1 MSAVKKNY
9 QKNQKHNTRYT
20 VLYAYIERDEIME
33 RKYAWHNYDEQTLQD
48 VMSLGDSYRQF
59 LDNGKTERECVIQ
72 SVEAAKKAG
81 YVDLKDLIKSNTP
94 IKAGDKIYYTHM
106 DKSIAL
112 FNIGTDDLDLG
123 MNILGAHIDSP
134 RIDVKQNPQYEDSN
148 LVFWDTHYYG
158 GIKKYHW
165 VAMPLAIHGVVVKT
179 DGTRININIG
189 DTESDPVFC
198 ITDLLPH
205 LGQEQMQKNAAK
217 VIEGEALDLLIG
229 SRPVKD
235 EEKEGVT
242 KFINNLL
249 EKEYRFVERDLLS
262 AELEIVPAGKAR
274 DMGFDRSM
282 VLAYGQDDRVCAY
295 TSLVAM
301 LEVDK
306 VKRTTCCLLVDKEEI
321 GSVGATGMQSRFFEN
336 AVAEILTLMGKPNS
350 VNVRRTLENSRMLSS
365 DVSAGYDPLYASAF
379 EKKNASY
386 LGMGVVFNKFTG
398 SRGKSGSNDANA
410 EYMGFIRRVME
421 SNNVTYQTAELGKVD
436 LGGGGT
442 IAYIMALYGM
452 NVIDC
457 GVAVLSMHAPWEVT
471 SKADIYEAKRCY
483 VAFLNADDETIQY
496 DGAFTIGESPCYV
509 RYRMK
514 QTELGA
520 AIEAAKGEA
529 TEVKTV
535 KVDIFD
541 IPETKAKEYI
551 DTREEVAKAAMEV
564 MKPYCV
570 TVKRET
576 LDEDEGEAVVGYY
589 VTGEI
594 LMCVILDPFEVPVM
608 KVALDKGTL
617 KEYILAANELTEDML
632 ASLDK

>member
-1 MSAVKKNY
+1 
-9 QKNQKHNTRYT
+9 
-20 VLYAYIERDEIME
+20 ME
-33 RKYAWHNYDEQTLQD
+33 RKYAWHNYDDATISKVYELSD
-48 VMSLGDSYRQF
+48 GYRQF
-59 LDNGKTERECVIQ
+59 LDDGKTERECVIQ
-72 SVEAAKKAG
+72 AVQMAKAKG
-81 YVDLKDLIKSNTP
+81 YVNLQDLIVSNTL
-94 IKAGDKIYYTHM
+94 IKAGDKVYYTHM

-112 FNIGTDDLDLG
+112 FNIGTDDIELG
-123 MNILGAHIDSP
+123 MNLLGAHIDSP

-148 LVFWDTHYYG
+148 LLFWDTHYYG

-179 DGTRININIG
+179 DGTRIDINIG
-189 DTESDPVFC
+189 DKDTDPVFC

-235 EEKEGVT
+235 EEKDGVA
-242 KFINNLL
+242 KFINALL
-249 EKEYRFVERDLLS
+249 EKEYGFEERDLLS
-262 AELEIVPAGKAR
+262 AELEIVPAGKAH

-282 VLAYGQDDRVCAY
+282 VMAYGQDDRVCAY

-301 LEVDK
+301 LEVDQ

-336 AVAEILTLMGKPNS
+336 AVAEILTLMRKPNS
-350 VNVRRTLENSRMLSS
+350 VSVRRTLEKSRMLSS
-365 DVSAGYDPLYASAF
+365 DVSAGYEPLYSSAF

-398 SRGKSGSNDANA
+398 ARGKSGSNDANA
-410 EYMGFIRRVME
+410 EYMGFIRRIME

-471 SKADIYEAKRCY
+471 SKADIYEAKQCY
-483 VAFLNADDETIQY
+483 VAFLNAADETI
-496 DGAFTIGESPCYV
+496 
-509 RYRMK
+509 
-514 QTELGA
+514 
-520 AIEAAKGEA
+520 
-529 TEVKTV
+529 
-535 KVDIFD
+535 
-541 IPETKAKEYI
+541 
-551 DTREEVAKAAMEV
+551 
-564 MKPYCV
+564 
-570 TVKRET
+570 
-576 LDEDEGEAVVGYY
+576 
-589 VTGEI
+589 
-594 LMCVILDPFEVPVM
+594 
-608 KVALDKGTL
+608 
-617 KEYILAANELTEDML
+617 
-632 ASLDK
+632 